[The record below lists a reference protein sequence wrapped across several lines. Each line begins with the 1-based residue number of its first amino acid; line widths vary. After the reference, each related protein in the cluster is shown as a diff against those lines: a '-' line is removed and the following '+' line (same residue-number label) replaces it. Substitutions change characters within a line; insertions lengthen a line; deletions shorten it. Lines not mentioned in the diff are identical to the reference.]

1 VNSVVA
7 GENQQEDLIM
17 AAKKDTTIGTIKA
30 TRRRTIPTGPQ
41 SSSKTYELA
50 AEMLWDLTDGPIA
63 H

>member
-1 VNSVVA
+1 
-7 GENQQEDLIM
+7 M